1 MSFICMCVCY
11 MCASAQGGQ
20 KRVLDP
26 LDLDL
31 QVAVGSLL
39 WVLGTG
45 VQFSTRA
52 RSIPNL

>member
-1 MSFICMCVCY
+1 MCVCY

-20 KRVLDP
+20 KKVLDP

>member
-1 MSFICMCVCY
+1 MCVCY
-11 MCASAQGGQ
+11 VCAGGQGGQ

-26 LDLDL
+26 LGLDL

-45 VQFSTRA
+45 VQFSARA
-52 RSIPNL
+52 RSIPDL